1 MNFLLKY
8 LVFPFFLFLLANN
21 TFGQVAAFTQDTL
34 EGCEQQTV
42 NFTNL
47 STGATSY
54 LWRFGDGNTSN
65 SSSPNVT
72 EIYANIGTYTVTLVA
87 INGNLRDS
95 ISKIIHIWRNP
106 TAIFHGTP
114 PFQGCVPLIVSFT
127 DISTPGDGTIN
138 TWEWDFG
145 DGNGAS
151 IQNPTNNFSTPGS
164 WSIYLKIEDSHGCS
178 NWDTLNNYVNVSNPP
193 DVAFT
198 ANSTVNC
205 TVPFPV
211 TFTNSTTGTAPM
223 TYTWDFGDGGSST
236 LQSPSHTYT
245 VAGVYTVKLIA
256 TDKWGCSDSLIK
268 INYINI
274 TPVIAAFHT
283 VPADSACPG
292 QIVNFVNDAGTAAS
306 WNFGDVTSGTNTSN
320 LLNPTHTYLQPGPYI
335 ITMLAAPG
343 TLCESMIKDTIIIR
357 NRPTVTFSI
366 SPTPH
371 YVCSPTMPV
380 TFTDNS
386 PDAVSWFWN
395 VGDNITSTLENPII
409 TYPNEGSYTASLTII
424 DSHGCI
430 GTYTDPSPITVEF
443 PTASISW
450 DSDSL
455 PNHCIPFPV
464 DFTGAGTCNPVYDS
478 IPISGWSWNFGDG
491 TTSTLQNPNHIYTTP
506 GEYTITLTVTT
517 ASGCPKTTSV
527 TIKVGSHQIPII
539 QNTYSL
545 GCANDTNVHF
555 VSLSTD
561 SNLID
566 FWDWSFIANLP
577 DSNFT
582 VATSTDQHPTVDFHG
597 LDSISIQL
605 IVGYLECKD
614 TIVDTNAFYLKGPFI
629 GDISAIFQS
638 CSTPLHI
645 GFTYNH
651 IKKANRWYWDF
662 NDDGV
667 YDDSSNFATPVYSYN
682 DTVWY
687 DFPSRG
693 TYMVHLIAFN
703 DITGCFYE
711 DSIPYRVYV
720 IDAVVSA
727 PTPHCYNSNVITI
740 TNSKDWDHSGP
751 TPQNSDYTVNYGDG
765 QTTSYTTFNPF
776 GQVYMHNYPMV
787 NGTYNIILTMHNFL
801 GCIDSDTTTIR
812 IYYPVAGYTMTP
824 DSGCAPLVV
833 NFTDTSH
840 SEIPYTSTW
849 FSGGIGSTTGTTA
862 TFTYNIPST
871 YMTSLVVTDS
881 IGCTS
886 SVAGHPVFV
895 LNIPPDFSAIDSTI
909 CLGDSIHFISNA
921 QFSNGYIWDF
931 GDSNTDIGL
940 NPSHLY
946 ADTGTYTVSL
956 LTQSTLPGC
965 SGSEIKPS
973 FIHIQDIF
981 ANINV
986 IDSISTCYP
995 FSISITNLTNSL
1007 YSPIWE
1013 WSFGDGSTGNQFQP
1027 IHTYTLP
1034 GDYWLNLTAITTP
1047 QNLYGC
1053 TSKDSIPIHVGGPYS
1068 EISYSDSSICK
1079 GESITFALV
1088 NNIGV
1093 TSFNW
1098 SFGDGGGGTT
1108 TPFTYQFNYVPPSG
1122 LTKVYLIY
1130 QSDINCQKKDSVYI
1144 NIYQVMANYNYLN
1157 SITGSNDSVI
1167 CQPGLLDFYNYSI
1180 GADSMI
1186 WSFGDGQ
1193 TFTSTDSSIVPGTHT
1208 FYNQTNN
1215 NIDYNITLT
1224 VYNST
1229 VGCIDSITKH
1239 YLVYPLPQLT
1249 IGDDVAICAGSTV
1262 QLNAIGGD
1270 VISWTPSNSLSNPT
1284 VHTPFATPDSSVS
1297 YQALIHDAR
1306 GCSNTDSVFVFVQ
1319 QVPELYHN
1327 PDTTIIIGEFVDMI
1341 ANSDQTSVTY
1351 NWTPS
1356 YGLSCTTCPN
1366 PVAQPL
1372 TTTTY
1377 TVEIIDSMTCFH
1389 VTGQVT
1395 IEVKEEYSI
1404 DVPSAFTPNGDGDND
1419 LVFVRGWGI
1428 KQLLEFKIYNRWGE
1442 CIFETDDI
1450 HVGWDGTF
1458 KGTKQNIDTYA
1469 YTAKAGTYSGK
1480 VLTKNGL
1487 VNLLR

>member
-1 MNFLLKY
+1 MNLFLKY
-8 LVFPFFLFLLANN
+8 LVFPVFLFLLANN
-21 TFGQVAAFTQDTL
+21 TFGQIAAFTQDTL

-54 LWRFGDGNTSN
+54 IWRFGDGNTSN

-72 EIYANIGTYTVTLVA
+72 EIYANVGTYTVTLVA
-87 INGNLRDS
+87 INGSLRDS
-95 ISKIIHIWRNP
+95 ISKVIHIWRNP
-106 TAIFHGTP
+106 NAIFNGTP
-114 PFQGCVPLIVSFT
+114 PFQGCVPLSVNFS
-127 DISTPGDGTIN
+127 DISIAGDGAIN
-138 TWEWDFG
+138 TWTWDFG
-145 DGNGAS
+145 DGNGAN
-151 IQNPTNNFSTPGS
+151 IQNPTHIFSTPGS
-164 WSIYLKIEDSHGCS
+164 WSIYLKVEDSHHCS
-178 NWDTLNNYVNVSNPP
+178 DWDTLNNYVNVSNPP

-211 TFTNSTTGTAPM
+211 TFTNSTTGTGPM
-223 TYTWDFGDGGSST
+223 TYAWDFGDGGNST
-236 LQSPSHTYT
+236 SQSPNHTYT
-245 VAGVYTVKLIA
+245 VAGTYTVKLTV
-256 TDKWGCSDSLIK
+256 TDKWGCADSLIK
-268 INYINI
+268 TNYISI
-274 TPVIAAFHT
+274 TPVSAAFNFA
-283 VPADSACPG
+283 PSDSACIG
-292 QIVNFVNDAGTAAS
+292 QVVNFFNE
-306 WNFGDVTSGTNTSN
+306 SGTNVLWAFGEPSSGSANVSTLS
-320 LLNPTHTYLQPGPYI
+320 NPTHTYLLPGPHI
-335 ITMLAAPG
+335 ITLTAAPG
-343 TLCESMIKDTIIIR
+343 TLCQSIIKDTIIIR
-357 NRPTVTFSI
+357 NPPTVVFSI

-371 YVCSPTMPV
+371 YVCSSTTPV

-386 PDAVSWFWN
+386 PDAVSWSWN
-395 VGDNITSTLENPII
+395 LGNGNTSTSQNPSA
-409 TYPNEGSYTASLTII
+409 TYSNEGSYTATLTIT
-424 DSHGCI
+424 DSHGCS
-430 GTYTDPSPITVEF
+430 GTYTNPSPIIVDF
-443 PTASISW
+443 PTATITW

-464 DFTGAGTCNPVYDS
+464 DFTGSGSYNLIYDS
-478 IPISGWSWNFGDG
+478 IPVTGWNWNFGDG

-506 GEYTITLTVTT
+506 GEYNITLTITT
-517 ASGCPKTTSV
+517 ANGCPATTTI
-527 TIKVGSHQIPII
+527 TIKVGAHQIPII
-539 QNTYSL
+539 QNTFSL
-545 GCANDTNVHF
+545 GCANETSVHF

-577 DSNFT
+577 DSNYT
-582 VATSTDQHPTVDFHG
+582 VATSSEQHPTVDFHG

-614 TIVDTNAFYLKGPFI
+614 TIVDTNAFYLKGPFLKN
-629 GDISAIFQS
+629 ISTIFS
-638 CSTPLHI
+638 CATPLHL
-645 GFTYNH
+645 GLTYEY

-662 NDDGV
+662 NGDGT
-667 YDDSSNFATPVYSYN
+667 YEDSSIFATPVYSYH

-687 DFPSRG
+687 DYPSRG
-693 TYMVHLIAFN
+693 TYMIHLKAFN

-711 DSIPYRVYV
+711 DSIQYRIYV
-720 IDAVVSA
+720 IDAVISA
-727 PTPHCYNSNVITI
+727 PTPHCYNSNVITL
-740 TNSKDWDHSGP
+740 TNSLDWNHPGP
-751 TPQNSDYTVNYGDG
+751 APQNADYTVNYGDG
-765 QTTSYTTFNPF
+765 QTIAYTTFNQSN
-776 GQVYMHNYPMV
+776 QVYLHNYPMV
-787 NGTYNIILTMHNFL
+787 NGSYNVILTMHNFL

-824 DSGCAPLVV
+824 DSGCAPLTVS
-833 NFTDTSH
+833 FTDTSH
-840 SEIPYTSTW
+840 SQIPYTLTW
-849 FSGGIGSTTGTTA
+849 HISGA
-862 TFTYNIPST
+862 TSPIFTPPDTTYNSSGIFHP
-871 YMTSLVVTDS
+871 YLHLVDS
-881 IGCTS
+881 IGCVS
-886 SVAGHPVFV
+886 NFSVPTVYV
-895 LNIPPDFSAIDSTI
+895 LNLPPNFSAIDSTI
-909 CLGDSIHFISNA
+909 CLGDSIHFISNVL
-921 QFSNGYIWDF
+921 FSNSYNWDF
-931 GDSNTDIGL
+931 GDSNTEIGL

-956 LTQSTLPGC
+956 LTQSSLPGC
-965 SGSEIKPS
+965 DGTEVKPS
-973 FIHIQDIF
+973 FIHVQDIL
-981 ANINV
+981 ANIKV
-986 IDSISTCYP
+986 IDSVSTCYP
-995 FSISITNLTNSL
+995 FSINITNLTNTL
-1007 YSPIWE
+1007 FSPVWD

-1034 GDYWLNLTAITTP
+1034 GDYWLNLTATTTP

-1053 TSKDSIPIHVGGPYS
+1053 SSKDSIPIHIGGPYS
-1068 EISYSDSSICK
+1068 EISYSDNTICK

-1157 SITGSNDSVI
+1157 SITGNNDSVI

-1186 WSFGDGQ
+1186 WNFGDGQ

-1215 NIDYNITLT
+1215 NINYNITLT
-1224 VYNST
+1224 VFNSA

-1239 YLVYPLPQLT
+1239 YLVYPLPQ
-1249 IGDDVAICAGSTV
+1249 INVGNDIAICAGSTV
-1262 QLNAIGGD
+1262 QLNATGGN

-1284 VHTPFATPDSSVS
+1284 VYTPFATPDSSVL
-1297 YQALIHDAR
+1297 YQALIHDAH
-1306 GCSNTDSVFVFVQ
+1306 GCSNTDSVYVFVQ
-1319 QVPELYHN
+1319 QVPELNHN
-1327 PDTTIIIGEFVDMI
+1327 PDTTIIIGEFVDMM
-1341 ANSDQTSVTY
+1341 ANSDQTTVTY

-1366 PVAQPL
+1366 PIAQPL

-1469 YTAKAGTYSGK
+1469 YTAKVSTYSGK

-1487 VNLLR
+1487 INLLR